1 MPGAEV
7 RIAEQRFHNA
17 LRIVEGAFHGNGM
30 HIVFG
35 GGGHLLALHI
45 ADAPMRK
52 QI

>member
-7 RIAEQRFHNA
+7 LIAEQRFHDV
-17 LRIVEGAFHGNGM
+17 LRVVEGAFNGDGVN
-30 HIVFG
+30 IVFG

-52 QI
+52 